1 MKGRAVPRY
10 ELPFSRVEEAQLRVL
25 VFDAFALRNADPAG
39 YAAALQEIEDW
50 YWRTLPDRIARFEA
64 GQT

>member
-1 MKGRAVPRY
+1 VKRRKY

-25 VFDAFALRNADPAG
+25 VFDAYALRDGDPKEYKAG
-39 YAAALQEIEDW
+39 LQKIEDW